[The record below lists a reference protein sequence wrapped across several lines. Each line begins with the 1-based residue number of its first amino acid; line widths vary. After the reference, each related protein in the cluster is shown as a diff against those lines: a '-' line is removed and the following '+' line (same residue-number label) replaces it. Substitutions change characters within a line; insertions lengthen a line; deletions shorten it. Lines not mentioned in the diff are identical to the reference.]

1 MLRRYKVRDGEPPLA
16 MVTAYDAPGA
26 RFAVD
31 AGVDLIL
38 VGDSVGTTLLG
49 YESTVPVTL
58 DEILHH
64 TRAVRRGAP
73 TAHVVADLPFMTY

>member
-1 MLRRYKVRDGEPPLA
+1 MLRHYKVRDGNQPLV
-16 MVTAYDAPGA
+16 MVTAYDAPTA

-49 YESTVPVTL
+49 YDSTVPVTL
-58 DEILHH
+58 DDILHH

-73 TAHVVADLPFMTY
+73 GAHVSPTCRS